1 MRSKNAIRNLTW
13 YLAYEAIAF
22 TLGVVFPHFLIKI
35 YGSEINGLT
44 STITRVLAL
53 INLIQAGAV
62 GAAIYQMYKP
72 VAEGDYETQSS
83 IILSSKRFYNKIS
96 IIFFLCSLAAG
107 LFYSFYIKSDVL
119 KWWEILISFLIL
131 SANGAAAL
139 LITSISDIFLSP
151 HQKKYYLII
160 SQFFNLI
167 VHYGLLVIVLIMK
180 LHFVFIY
187 VSILAGGC
195 INILLNYVFYKK
207 HSKNKITNHPI
218 NKNYI
223 IPNKKYLMLQCIGEQ
238 AITAAPTIIITTILG
253 LSFSSVFSIYFLV
266 FTSVKTILSSIQ
278 LSFSAIFGNL
288 VKTSSNDKIYR
299 VYDCIELITILLGT
313 IAAASVGFLIMP
325 FIGLYT
331 SGVNDI
337 NYLYPL
343 LGIFTAIYVIVFA
356 FRTSFSYV
364 ATVYGLFKKT
374 CYITLFCSIIGI
386 GTSILGVYL
395 FGMPFAMI
403 GLLLNELVAS
413 IATIYVLRK
422 NVPWFNTK
430 KLFFRTL
437 LMITIAVLSI
447 KLYFSFYP
455 SINDWFAWI
464 AYAFL
469 IVFAVSIIL
478 LFYCLFFE
486 GNSVQ
491 MFLNYLKNIF
501 NKKKE

>member
-266 FTSVKTILSSIQ
+266 FT
-278 LSFSAIFGNL
+278 
-288 VKTSSNDKIYR
+288 
-299 VYDCIELITILLGT
+299 
-313 IAAASVGFLIMP
+313 
-325 FIGLYT
+325 
-331 SGVNDI
+331 
-337 NYLYPL
+337 
-343 LGIFTAIYVIVFA
+343 
-356 FRTSFSYV
+356 
-364 ATVYGLFKKT
+364 
-374 CYITLFCSIIGI
+374 
-386 GTSILGVYL
+386 
-395 FGMPFAMI
+395 
-403 GLLLNELVAS
+403 
-413 IATIYVLRK
+413 
-422 NVPWFNTK
+422 
-430 KLFFRTL
+430 
-437 LMITIAVLSI
+437 
-447 KLYFSFYP
+447 
-455 SINDWFAWI
+455 
-464 AYAFL
+464 
-469 IVFAVSIIL
+469 
-478 LFYCLFFE
+478 
-486 GNSVQ
+486 
-491 MFLNYLKNIF
+491 
-501 NKKKE
+501 